1 MTVYHLLI
9 GGAKLSLSHEIVK
22 AIRQR
27 QKRGLPEEIRKK
39 VILHICDTIAI
50 SLAAYKGAPIALQ
63 SIAGLSIGVTGGTGR
78 VIGSARRLP
87 PAYAAFA
94 NTALAHAL
102 DYDDI
107 NDLARI
113 HPTPVTLA
121 SAFAAADAE
130 ASRSIDLITAVAL
143 GNELLCRLG
152 YAIEPRGTGADSKW
166 FLSQLFGYLGAA
178 ITAGLVLGL
187 DDEKLV
193 HALGLA
199 YMQAAGG
206 KEPGVGTGSQAR
218 SIYPAFASMGGVQA
232 AFLAREG
239 VTAPSSCLD
248 GKTGLFNIYFGK
260 NLNENQRSVL
270 LDTETWAFSGTSI
283 KLYPSC
289 RYSHPFIQSALV
301 LRNHFTLNEIHQI
314 VIGVNE
320 TAGMLCQPLEDRCY
334 PKTLQDA
341 KFSIPFMVA
350 FAFIHGSV
358 HLNNLTESALM
369 ETQVIQLAHRIKIEQ
384 TQADTLGIPLGDIK
398 VITANLTKR
407 QIEHIF
413 PNTLFNEVKNKFIDC
428 CQYADVE
435 KPEILWE
442 KLSYDLDFE
451 KLKRI
456 PTVNH

>member
-1 MTVYHLLI
+1 M
-9 GGAKLSLSHEIVK
+9 SLSHEIVQ

-27 QKRGLPEEIRKK
+27 QKQGVPEHIRKK
-39 VILHICDTIAI
+39 AILHICDTIAI
-50 SLAAYKGAPIALQ
+50 SLASYKGAPVALK

-78 VIGSARRLP
+78 VIGSEQRLP

-121 SAFAAADAE
+121 AALAAADSQD
-130 ASRSIDLITAVAL
+130 SRSTDLITSVAL

-152 YAIEPRGTGADSKW
+152 YAIEPRGTGSDSKW

-218 SIYPAFASMGGVQA
+218 AIYPAFASMGGVQA

-239 VTAPSSCLD
+239 VTAPASCLD
-248 GKTGLFNIYFGK
+248 GKTGLFPNYFGE
-260 NLNENQRSVL
+260 NLNEKQRGVL
-270 LDTETWAFSGTSI
+270 LDTVTWAFSDTSI

-289 RYSHPFIQSALV
+289 RYSHPYIQSVLV
-301 LRNHFTLNEIHQI
+301 LRNHISLHDIDQI

-320 TAGMLCQPLEDRCY
+320 TAGMLCQPLEDRCH

-350 FAFIHGSV
+350 FTFVNGSV

-369 ETQVIQLAHRIKIEQ
+369 ETQVLELAHRIKIEQ
-384 TQADTLGIPLGDIK
+384 TQANTLGIPLGDIK
-398 VITANLTKR
+398 VKTANETKR
-407 QIEHIF
+407 HIEHIQPKTF
-413 PNTLFNEVKNKFIDC
+413 FNEVKKKFIDC
-428 CQYADVE
+428 CLYADVVE
-435 KPEILWE
+435 PEVLWE
-442 KLSYDLDFE
+442 QLSNDSDFDKLERL
-451 KLKRI
+451 
-456 PTVNH
+456 PTINH

>member
-1 MTVYHLLI
+1 M
-9 GGAKLSLSHEIVK
+9 SLSHEIVQ

-27 QKRGLPEEIRKK
+27 QKRGLPEEIREK

-50 SLAAYKGAPIALQ
+50 SLAAYKGAPIALK
-63 SIAGLSIGVTGGTGR
+63 SIAGLSIGVKGGTGR
-78 VIGSARRLP
+78 VIGSEQRLP

-107 NDLARI
+107 NDFARI

-121 SAFAAADAE
+121 AALAAADVCD
-130 ASRSIDLITAVAL
+130 SRSTDLITAVGL

-152 YAIEPRGTGADSKW
+152 YAIEPKGTGADSKW

-187 DDEKLV
+187 DDKQLV

-218 SIYPAFASMGGVQA
+218 SIYPAFSSMGGVQA

-239 VTAPSSCLD
+239 VSAPASCLD
-248 GKTGLFNIYFGK
+248 GKTGLFLNYFGK
-260 NLNENQRSVL
+260 NLNEKQRSVL
-270 LDTETWAFSGTSI
+270 LDTETWAFSDTSI

-289 RYSHPFIQSALV
+289 RYSHPFIKSALI
-301 LRNHFTLNEIHQI
+301 LRKHFRLNEIEQI

-320 TAGMLCQPLEDRCY
+320 TADMLCQPLEERCH

-350 FAFIHGSV
+350 FAFVHGSV
-358 HLNNLTESALM
+358 HLNNLTERALTD
-369 ETQVIQLAHRIKIEQ
+369 TQVLELANRMKIEQ
-384 TQADTLGIPLGDIK
+384 TQADTPGIPLGDIK
-398 VITANLTKR
+398 IVTAHETKR
-407 QIEHIF
+407 QVERILPET
-413 PNTLFNEVKNKFIDC
+413 PYDEVKKKFIEC
-428 CQYADVE
+428 CQYADLADSE
-435 KPEILWE
+435 LLWE
-442 KLSYDLDFE
+442 ELSHNLDFE
-451 KLKRI
+451 KLNRLPIIIHK
-456 PTVNH
+456 NL

>member
-1 MTVYHLLI
+1 M
-9 GGAKLSLSHEIVK
+9 SLSHEIVK

-27 QKRGLPEEIRKK
+27 QKQGVPEHIREKA
-39 VILHICDTIAI
+39 ILHVCDTFAI
-50 SLAAYKGAPIALQ
+50 SLASYKGAPVALK

-78 VIGSARRLP
+78 VIGSEQRLP
-87 PAYAAFA
+87 PAYAAFS

-107 NDLARI
+107 NDFARI

-121 SAFAAADAE
+121 AALAAADAQD
-130 ASRSIDLITAVAL
+130 SRRTDLITSVAL

-152 YAIEPRGTGADSKW
+152 YAIEPRGTGSDSKW

-206 KEPGVGTGSQAR
+206 KEPGVGTGSKAR
-218 SIYPAFASMGGVQA
+218 AIYPAFASMGGVQA

-239 VTAPSSCLD
+239 VTAPASCLD
-248 GKTGLFNIYFGK
+248 GKTGLFPNYFGG
-260 NLNENQRSVL
+260 NLNENQRGVL
-270 LDTETWAFSGTSI
+270 LDTVTWAFSDTSI

-289 RYSHPFIQSALV
+289 RYSHPYIQSALV
-301 LRNHFTLNEIHQI
+301 LRNHISVHEIEQI

-320 TAGMLCQPLEDRCY
+320 TACMLCQPLEDRCH

-369 ETQVIQLAHRIKIEQ
+369 ETQVLELAHRIKIEQ
-384 TQADTLGIPLGDIK
+384 TQGDTLGIPLGDIK
-398 VITANLTKR
+398 VITANETKR
-407 QIEHIF
+407 QVEHIL
-413 PNTLFNEVKNKFIDC
+413 PKTLFSEVKKKFNDC
-428 CQYADVE
+428 CLYADVAE
-435 KPEILWE
+435 PEVLWE
-442 KLSYDLDFE
+442 QLSNDLNFE
-451 KLKRI
+451 KIERL
-456 PTVNH
+456 PTFNHYNL

>member
-1 MTVYHLLI
+1 M
-9 GGAKLSLSHEIVK
+9 SLSNEIVQ

-27 QKRGLPEEIRKK
+27 QKRGLPEHIREK

-50 SLAAYKGAPIALQ
+50 SLAAYKGAPIALK
-63 SIAGLSIGVTGGTGR
+63 SIAGLSIGVKGGIGR
-78 VIGSARRLP
+78 VIGSEYRLP

-121 SAFAAADAE
+121 AALAAADAE
-130 ASRSIDLITAVAL
+130 VSRRTDLITAVAL

-152 YAIEPRGTGADSKW
+152 YAIEPKGTGADSKW

-187 DDEKLV
+187 DDDELV

-218 SIYPAFASMGGVQA
+218 SIYPAFASMGGIQA

-239 VTAPSSCLD
+239 VSAPTSCMD
-248 GKTGLFNIYFGK
+248 GKTGLFINYFGE
-260 NLNENQRSVL
+260 NLNEKQRSVL
-270 LDTETWAFSGTSI
+270 LETETWAFSDTSI

-289 RYSHPFIQSALV
+289 RYSHPFIKSALV
-301 LRNHFTLNEIHQI
+301 LRKHFRLNEINQI
-314 VIGVNE
+314 VIGINK
-320 TAGMLCQPLEDRCY
+320 TANMLCQPLENRCN

-350 FAFIHGSV
+350 FALVHGNV
-358 HLNNLTESALM
+358 HLNNLTEEALVD
-369 ETQVIQLAHRIKIEQ
+369 TKVLNLTKLIKIEQ
-384 TQADTLGIPLGDIK
+384 TQADTPGIPLGDIMI
-398 VITANLTKR
+398 VTAKGTKR
-407 QIEHIF
+407 QIERILPETPF
-413 PNTLFNEVKNKFIDC
+413 DEVNKKFIEC
-428 CQYADVE
+428 CQYANVAE
-435 KPEILWE
+435 PEGLWE
-442 KLSYDLDFE
+442 TLRHNLDFDE
-451 KLKRI
+451 VSRLPMI
-456 PTVNH
+456 IH

>member
-1 MTVYHLLI
+1 
-9 GGAKLSLSHEIVK
+9 
-22 AIRQR
+22 
-27 QKRGLPEEIRKK
+27 

-50 SLAAYKGAPIALQ
+50 SLASYKGEPIALK
-63 SIAGLSIGVTGGTGR
+63 SIAGLSIGVNGGTGR
-78 VIGSARRLP
+78 VIGSELRLP

-121 SAFAAADAE
+121 AALAAADAE
-130 ASRSIDLITAVAL
+130 DSRSTDLITAVAL

-152 YAIEPRGTGADSKW
+152 YAIEPRGTGTDSKW
-166 FLSQLFGYLGAA
+166 FLSQLFGYLGAT

-187 DDEKLV
+187 DDNQLV

-218 SIYPAFASMGGVQA
+218 SIYPAFSSMGGVQA

-239 VTAPSSCLD
+239 VTAPASCLD
-248 GKTGLFNIYFGK
+248 GKTGLFLNYFGK
-260 NLNENQRSVL
+260 NLNEKQRSVL
-270 LDTETWAFSGTSI
+270 LDTETWAFSDTSI

-289 RYSHPFIQSALV
+289 RYSHPYIKSALV
-301 LRNHFTLNEIHQI
+301 LRNRISLNEIDQI

-320 TAGMLCQPLEDRCY
+320 TADMLCQPLEDRCH

-350 FAFIHGSV
+350 FTFVHGKV
-358 HLNNLTESALM
+358 HLNNLTEMALM
-369 ETQVIQLAHRIKIEQ
+369 DTEVIDLTKRLKIEK
-384 TQADTLGIPLGDIK
+384 TQDNTPGIPLGDIK
-398 VITANLTKR
+398 IVTAQETKR
-407 QIEHIF
+407 QIERIL
-413 PNTLFNEVKNKFIDC
+413 PKTPIDEVKKKFIEC
-428 CQYADVE
+428 CQYADVAN
-435 KPEILWE
+435 PELLWE
-442 KLSYDLDFE
+442 RLSHNLDYDE
-451 KLKRI
+451 
-456 PTVNH
+456 VNRLPIII